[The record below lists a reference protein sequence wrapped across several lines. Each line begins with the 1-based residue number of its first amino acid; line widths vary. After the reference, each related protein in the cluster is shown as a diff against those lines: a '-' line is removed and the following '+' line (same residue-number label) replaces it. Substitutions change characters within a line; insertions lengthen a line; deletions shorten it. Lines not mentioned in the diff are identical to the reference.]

1 MPPRSVAPATPP
13 SGAGSPQTRGAGVDH
28 DRLFG
33 TFAAERDDLPCRY
46 GLVTPL
52 RSNNPIIIAFHEWA
66 ALAAD
71 LWRAC
76 SWRERLACLIG
87 PPNWRPARPSVAPSA
102 ARDPDHAVGTAAP
115 CRRETAPARALIAPA
130 QVRGRFASDNAQYP

>member
-87 PPNWRPARPSVAPSA
+87 RPTGARQGRPSRPQQHAILIMRSVPLRRA
-102 ARDPDHAVGTAAP
+102 AAKPRQL
-115 CRRETAPARALIAPA
+115 AR
-130 QVRGRFASDNAQYP
+130 